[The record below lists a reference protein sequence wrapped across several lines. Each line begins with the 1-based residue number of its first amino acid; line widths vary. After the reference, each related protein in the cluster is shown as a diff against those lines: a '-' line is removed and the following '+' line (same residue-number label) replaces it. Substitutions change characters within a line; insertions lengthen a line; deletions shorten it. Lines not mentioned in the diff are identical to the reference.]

1 MTKKPTHP
9 GAIIRDD
16 YLMPLSLTVTAL
28 AAALRVSRKTLSKII
43 NEKGAVTPDM
53 ALRLSCA
60 FDTSPDFWMNLQK
73 NYDLWQAEHLSS
85 AWREVKLVAVR
96 PFSAGLAPA

>member
-1 MTKKPTHP
+1 MQKMIRQPSHP
-9 GAIIRDD
+9 GKIIRED
-16 YLMPLSLTVTAL
+16 YLLPLSLTVTAL
-28 AAALRVSRKTLSKII
+28 AAALHVSRKTLSKII
-43 NEKGAVTPDM
+43 NEKGAVTSDM

-85 AWREVKLVAVR
+85 AWREVRPLAVR
-96 PFSAGLAPA
+96 QLHAA

>member
-1 MTKKPTHP
+1 MQKMTRKPIHP
-9 GAIIRDD
+9 GKIIRED
-16 YLMPLSLTVTAL
+16 YLIPLSLTVTAL
-28 AAALRVSRKTLSKII
+28 AAALHVPRKRLSKII

-73 NYDLWQAEHLSS
+73 NYDIWQAEHTST
-85 AWREVKLVAVR
+85 AWREVR
-96 PFSAGLAPA
+96 PFSGQLLHAV